1 MSNPG
6 DLDTTFGTGGIVL
19 TDVPGTL
26 IDRGNGVVIQSDG
39 KIVVAGTAD
48 VNLSTD
54 SKFLVIRYNTDGSLD
69 SSFGTGGIV
78 TTSFTGD
85 GTKGRAIAIDSNN
98 RIVVVGITET
108 NANFAIV
115 RYGSDGLTDAS
126 FGIGGQVI
134 TDLLPAS
141 NIDNAYAVA
150 IDSSDRIV
158 VAGDV
163 DLGGGKDF
171 VIARYLE
178 NGNLDTT
185 GFGNPN
191 GYIITDF
198 GGGEDS
204 AWSLIIRSDGTI
216 LAGGYAEMSG
226 VYNFAMALYNTNGT
240 LDTTFGGGDGKVETL
255 FGSGDFGTTM
265 AVQSDGKIILGG
277 YATLSGVNR
286 STIARYTSDGILD
299 TTFGTN
305 SGYTPNT
312 LGSQSLGYGLAV
324 DATDKIVFGGNVVVS
339 GNNDFLMAR
348 YTANGVLDTSF
359 GTNGSVATSVGTAP
373 TPSATATSIV
383 IQPSDG
389 KIVAAGYATMS
400 GGSEVVALI
409 RYIGDGAGPSPPG
422 PTPTPTPTPSPTLT
436 SPWYLLSLNN
446 NGVGVR
452 KSTLFGAG
460 GNGSG
465 NQPGFIYNRY
475 SAGNSGIGGQST
487 AVRRAKNRKAA
498 FCGFT
503 PCPTPQHARIIQNE
517 RVILKKNNGFFM

>member
-6 DLDTTFGTGGIVL
+6 DLDTTFGTGGKVL
-19 TDVPGTL
+19 TDIPGTTV
-26 IDRGNGVVIQSDG
+26 DRGHGVVIQSDG

-48 VNLSTD
+48 FTVTAD
-54 SKFLVIRYNTDGSLD
+54 SEFLVIRYNTDGSLD
-69 SSFGTGGIV
+69 STFGTGGIV
-78 TTSFTGD
+78 ITSFTGN
-85 GTKGRAIAIDSNN
+85 GTKGRGIAIDSNDK
-98 RIVVVGITET
+98 IVVVGITGT
-108 NANFAIV
+108 NSNFAIA
-115 RYGSDGLTDAS
+115 RYGTDGALDAT
-126 FGIGGQVI
+126 FGTGGQVI
-134 TDLLPAS
+134 TDLVAAS

-150 IDSSDRIV
+150 VDSSNRILV
-158 VAGDV
+158 GGDI
-163 DLGGGKDF
+163 DIGGGKDF
-171 VIARYLE
+171 VVARYLE
-178 NGNLDTT
+178 NGNLDT
-185 GFGNPN
+185 GDFGNPN
-191 GYIITDF
+191 GYVITDF
-198 GGGEDS
+198 GSGNDS
-204 AWSLIIRSDGTI
+204 AWSLIIRSDGKI
-216 LAGGYAEMSG
+216 LAGGYAEISG
-226 VYNFAMALYNTNGT
+226 TYNFAMALYNTDGS
-240 LDTTFGGGDGKVETL
+240 LDTSFGGGDGKVETL
-255 FGSGDFGTTM
+255 FGAGDYGTTM

-277 YATLSGVNR
+277 YASIDSANR
-286 STIARYTSDGILD
+286 STIARYSADGILD

-324 DATDKIVFGGNVVVS
+324 DTTDRILFGGNVVLS

-348 YTANGVLDTSF
+348 YTANGALDTSF
-359 GTNGSVATSVGTAP
+359 GTNGSVATSMGTAS
-373 TPSATATSIV
+373 TPVASSAYIA
-383 IQPSDG
+383 IQLSDN

-400 GGSEVVALI
+400 GGDQVVALV
-409 RYIGDGAGPSPPG
+409 RYIGDPSPPG